1 MQKHQELFVVYE
13 RGCHDAA
20 MTYTNSFPHK
30 EALWYSL
37 AIIAREVPITPGD
50 SCMATFEELPA
61 FVKWTRGFS

>member
-1 MQKHQELFVVYE
+1 MFMQKHQELFVVYE

-37 AIIAREVPITPGD
+37 AIIARELPITPG
-50 SCMATFEELPA
+50 A
-61 FVKWTRGFS
+61 FLKSSRGFS